1 MSGETPIRQIRRFGI
16 FEVDL
21 RRRELLRN
29 GLQIKLR
36 DQSFLL
42 LAALL
47 EQPGELVTR
56 EELRSKLWPDGTFVD
71 FDHSLNAAIKRLR
84 DALGDDPET
93 PRFIETVPKRGYRF
107 LAPVDDSSM
116 RQVKTSG
123 RRSMVGTAAS
133 LFRFRVLAGVV
144 FLSVIVV
151 GLGAIRYGPR
161 SRTQLARL
169 PLRVVPLTTYPG
181 AEFSPAFS
189 GDGGQVAFVWDGNTL
204 DKTDIYVKRIGI
216 DPPLKLTRSDGLVCC
231 PAWTS
236 DSRYI
241 GFERCSGENQGIY
254 LVPSLGGPERKLG
267 NTPGCNG
274 ISWSPNEQVLAFSGK
289 KSPDSPWALFL
300 MSLDD
305 MQAHQLT
312 FPSADL
318 IGDQDPVFSPDGKFL
333 AFIRI
338 VGEGTPDI
346 YIAPVSGGPV
356 RRLTYD
362 KTALAGITWTS
373 DGQKLVFSSYRGGS
387 ASLWVIPVRG
397 GEPKR
402 LPLGGAE
409 ASGPAISRQGN
420 RLSYTQGDIHPNLWV
435 IPISGGA
442 AMRNSEAKPFFSSAT
457 YNNAPRFSP
466 DGKKIAFASRR
477 SGDMEI
483 WTCDAAD
490 CSEPL
495 QLTFLKS
502 LTGTPRWSSD
512 SKRISFESRPQG
524 HSQIFVVSAGGGKP
538 LPITDGTAEDKVTT
552 WSPDGSFIY
561 FASNRS
567 GVSQIW
573 KISASGGQPSQV
585 TRKGGFASFAS
596 SDGKFL
602 YYVKDNENGIWRMPT
617 TGGDEIAVLPRF
629 PAEHW
634 GDWALVDKGIYYVDE
649 VGHPTIKFLN
659 FVNHKVTKIVEV
671 ESLPPLGDPGFTV
684 SLDEKQIVFSQIDR
698 SAVDLMLVENF
709 NVEP

>member
-1 MSGETPIRQIRRFGI
+1 MSGETPIRQICRFGI

-21 RRRELLRN
+21 RRRELRRN

-42 LAALL
+42 LATLL

-71 FDHSLNAAIKRLR
+71 FDHSLNAAMKRLR
-84 DALGDDPET
+84 DALDDDPDN

-116 RQVKTSG
+116 RQIETGG
-123 RRSMVGTAAS
+123 RRWTVGTKTS
-133 LFRFRVLAGVV
+133 LFRFPLAGVV

-151 GLGAIRYGPR
+151 GLGVMRYVSR
-161 SRTQLARL
+161 SRTQLARA
-169 PLRVVPLTTYPG
+169 PLHVVPLTTYPG

-189 GDGGQVAFVWDGNTL
+189 GDGEQVAFVWDGNTL
-204 DKTDIYVKRIGI
+204 DRTDVYVKRIGI

-231 PAWTS
+231 PAWTF

-241 GFERCSGENQGIY
+241 GFERCSGDQGIY
-254 LVPSLGGPERKLG
+254 LVPSLGGPERKLK
-267 NTPGCNG
+267 NTFGCNG
-274 ISWSPNEQVLAFSGK
+274 ISWSPTEQVLAFSGK

-300 MSLDD
+300 MSVDD
-305 MQAHQLT
+305 LEPHQLT
-312 FPSADL
+312 SPPPSD
-318 IGDQDPVFSPDGKFL
+318 IGDQDPVFSPDGKTI

-346 YIAPVSGGPV
+346 YVAPVSGGPV

-362 KTALAGITWTS
+362 KAAVAGITWTS
-373 DGQKLVFSSYRGGS
+373 DGQKLVFSSRREGS
-387 ASLWVIPVRG
+387 TSLWVIPVRG
-397 GEPKR
+397 GDPKR
-402 LPLGGAE
+402 LPLGGAV
-409 ASGPAISRQGN
+409 ASDPTISRQGS
-420 RLSYTQGDIHPNLWV
+420 RLSYTQGYVHPNLWQ
-435 IPISGGA
+435 IQISGSA
-442 AMRNSEAKPFFSSAT
+442 ATQHSEAKPFLSSAT
-457 YNNAPRFSP
+457 YNNAPQFSP
-466 DGKKIAFASRR
+466 DGKNLAFASLR
-477 SGDMEI
+477 SGDMEV
-483 WTCDAAD
+483 WVCEVAA
-490 CSEPL
+490 CSEPR
-495 QLTFLKS
+495 QLTS
-502 LTGTPRWSSD
+502 LRSLSGTPRWSPD
-512 SKRISFESRPQG
+512 SKQISLESRPHG

-538 LPITDGTAEDKVTT
+538 IQITDGTAEDRVTS

-567 GVSQIW
+567 GLSQIW
-573 KISASGGQPSQV
+573 RTSVSGGQPSQV
-585 TRKGGFASFAS
+585 TRKGGFASSAS

-602 YYVKDNENGIWRMPT
+602 YYVKENENGIWRMPT
-617 TGGDEIAVLPRF
+617 TGGDEIAVVPQF

-634 GDWALVDKGIYYVDE
+634 GDWALVDKGIYYVDK

-659 FVNHKVTKIVEV
+659 FANSKVSKIVEV
-671 ESLPPLGDPGFTV
+671 ESLPPPGDPGFTV
-684 SLDEKQIVFSQIDR
+684 SPDEKQIVFSQMDR

-709 NVEP
+709 NIEP

>member
-21 RRRELLRN
+21 RRRELFRN

-116 RQVKTSG
+116 SQIKTSG
-123 RRSMVGTAAS
+123 RLSMVATLAW

-144 FLSVIVV
+144 FLLVIVV
-151 GLGAIRYGPR
+151 GLGAIRFGPR
-161 SRTQLARL
+161 SRPQLARL

-181 AEFSPAFS
+181 VEFNPAFS
-189 GDGGQVAFVWDGNTL
+189 DDGEQVAFVWDGNTL

-231 PAWTS
+231 AAWTS
-236 DSRYI
+236 DSRYV

-318 IGDQDPVFSPDGKFL
+318 IGDQAPVFSPDGNFI

-362 KTALAGITWTS
+362 KAYLEGITWTS
-373 DGQKLVFSSYRGGS
+373 DGQKLVFSSHRQGS
-387 ASLWVIPVRG
+387 ASLWMIAVRG

-402 LPLGGAE
+402 LPLGGSV
-409 ASGPAISRQGN
+409 ASQPAISRQGN
-420 RLSYTQGDIHPNLWV
+420 RLSYTQGYVHPNLWV

-442 AMRNSEAKPFFSSAT
+442 AMRNSEAETIFIIQ
-457 YNNAPRFSP
+457 
-466 DGKKIAFASRR
+466 DLQQ
-477 SGDMEI
+477 
-483 WTCDAAD
+483 
-490 CSEPL
+490 CS
-495 QLTFLKS
+495 
-502 LTGTPRWSSD
+502 
-512 SKRISFESRPQG
+512 
-524 HSQIFVVSAGGGKP
+524 
-538 LPITDGTAEDKVTT
+538 
-552 WSPDGSFIY
+552 
-561 FASNRS
+561 
-567 GVSQIW
+567 
-573 KISASGGQPSQV
+573 
-585 TRKGGFASFAS
+585 
-596 SDGKFL
+596 
-602 YYVKDNENGIWRMPT
+602 
-617 TGGDEIAVLPRF
+617 AVLTRRQESCFRIPSFR
-629 PAEHW
+629 
-634 GDWALVDKGIYYVDE
+634 
-649 VGHPTIKFLN
+649 GHGG
-659 FVNHKVTKIVEV
+659 
-671 ESLPPLGDPGFTV
+671 LG
-684 SLDEKQIVFSQIDR
+684 L
-698 SAVDLMLVENF
+698 
-709 NVEP
+709 

>member
-84 DALGDDPET
+84 DAIGDDPET

-116 RQVKTSG
+116 RLVKTSG
-123 RRSMVGTAAS
+123 RRSMIGTAAS

-144 FLSVIVV
+144 FVLVV
-151 GLGAIRYGPR
+151 VTLGAIRYGSR
-161 SRTQLARL
+161 SRTPLARL
-169 PLRVVPLTTYPG
+169 PLKIVPLTTYPG
-181 AEFSPAFS
+181 AEAGSAFS
-189 GDGGQVAFVWDGNTL
+189 GDGEQVAFVWDGNTL
-204 DKTDIYVKRIGI
+204 DTTNIYVKRIGI

-231 PAWTS
+231 AAWTS
-236 DSRYI
+236 DSRYV

-254 LVPSLGGPERKLG
+254 LVPSLGGPEAKIT
-267 NTPGCNG
+267 NTVGCNG
-274 ISWSPNEQVLAFSGK
+274 ISWSPREQLLAFSSK

-300 MSLDD
+300 MPLDD
-305 MQAHQLT
+305 RQPHQLT

-318 IGDQDPVFSPDGKFL
+318 IGDQDPVFSPDGKFI
-333 AFIRI
+333 AFIRV

-346 YIAPVSGGPV
+346 YTAPVSGGPV

-362 KTALAGITWTS
+362 KAALGGITWTS
-373 DGQKLVFSSYRGGS
+373 DGQKLVFSSHREGS
-387 ASLWVIPVRG
+387 KCLWVVPSSG
-397 GEPKR
+397 GQPKR
-402 LPLGGAE
+402 LPFGGI
-409 ASGPAISRQGN
+409 ASDPSISRQGN

-435 IPISGGA
+435 IQISGGA
-442 AMRNSEAKPFFSSAT
+442 AMRNREAKPFFSSAT
-457 YNNAPRFSP
+457 YNNAARFSP
-466 DGKKIAFASRR
+466 DGKKIAFASLR

-502 LTGTPRWSSD
+502 LSGTPRWSPD
-512 SKRISFESRPQG
+512 SKRISFESRPHG
-524 HSQIFVVSAGGGKP
+524 HSQIFVISAEGGKP
-538 LPITDGTAEDKVTT
+538 IPITDGTAEDKVTS
-552 WSPDGSFIY
+552 WSPDGIFIY

-573 KISASGGQPSQV
+573 KISTSGGQLSQV
-585 TRKGGFASFAS
+585 TRKGGFASSAS

-602 YYVKDNENGIWRMPT
+602 YYVKDAENGIWRMPT
-617 TGGDEIAVLPRF
+617 TGGDEIAVLPQF

-671 ESLPPLGDPGFTV
+671 ESLPPPGDPGFTV
-684 SLDEKQIVFSQIDR
+684 SPDEKQIVFSQIDR

>member
-1 MSGETPIRQIRRFGI
+1 MSNETPIREIRRFGI

-56 EELRSKLWPDGTFVD
+56 EELRGKLWPDGTFVD

-84 DALGDDPET
+84 DALGDDPEN

-107 LAPVDDSSM
+107 LAPVEDPSI
-116 RQVKTSG
+116 RQIDPVREPLALPTK
-123 RRSMVGTAAS
+123 AS
-133 LFRFRVLAGVV
+133 RFRLPMLAVAVLLLA
-144 FLSVIVV
+144 VV
-151 GLGAIRYGPR
+151 GVSAIRYGLP
-161 SRTQLARL
+161 SRKQLAKP
-169 PLRVVPLTTYPG
+169 PLRLVPLTTYPG
-181 AEFSPAFS
+181 AEFGSAFS
-189 GDGGQVAFVWDGNTL
+189 GDGEQVAFGWDGNTL
-204 DKTDIYVKRIGI
+204 DTTDIYVKRIGI
-216 DPPLKLTRSDGLVCC
+216 DPPLKLTRSDGITCC
-231 PAWTS
+231 AVWTS

-241 GFERCSGENQGIY
+241 GFERCTGENQGIY
-254 LVPSLGGPERKLG
+254 LVPSLGGPETRIA
-267 NTPGCNG
+267 NTLGCNG
-274 ISWSPNEQVLAFSGK
+274 ISWSPNGPLLAYSGK

-305 MQAHQLT
+305 RQPHQLT
-312 FPSADL
+312 FPAGDF
-318 IGDQDPVFSPDGKFL
+318 IGDQNPVFSPDGKFI
-333 AFIRI
+333 AFIR
-338 VGEGTPDI
+338 VLGEGGPDI
-346 YIAPVSGGPV
+346 YIAPVSGGSV

-362 KTALAGITWTS
+362 KAALEGMTWTS
-373 DGQKLVFSSYRGGS
+373 DGQRLVFSSWREGI

-402 LPLGGAE
+402 LPLGGAV
-409 ASGPAISRQGN
+409 ASQPAISRQGN

-442 AMRNSEAKPFFSSAT
+442 ATRNSEAKAFFSSAT
-457 YNNAPRFSP
+457 YNNAPQFSP

-512 SKRISFESRPQG
+512 SKRISFESRPNG
-524 HSQIFVVSAGGGKP
+524 HSQIFVISAEGGKP
-538 LPITDGTAEDKVTT
+538 VPITDGTAEDRVTS

-567 GVSQIW
+567 GGSQIW
-573 KISASGGQPSQV
+573 KISAGGGQPSQV
-585 TRKGGFASFAS
+585 TRKGGFGSFAS

-602 YYVKDNENGIWRMPT
+602 YYVKDNENGIWRMAT
-617 TGGDEIAVLPRF
+617 TGGDEIAVLPQF

-634 GDWALVDKGIYYVDE
+634 GDWALVDTGIYYVDE

-671 ESLPPLGDPGFTV
+671 ESLPPPGDPGFTV
-684 SLDEKQIVFSQIDR
+684 SPDEKQIVFSQIDR

>member
-1 MSGETPIRQIRRFGI
+1 MSGETQIRQIRRFGT

-21 RRRELLRN
+21 QRRELLRN

-123 RRSMVGTAAS
+123 RRSMVGTGAS

-144 FLSVIVV
+144 FLLVIVV

-161 SRTQLARL
+161 PRPQLARL

-181 AEFSPAFS
+181 VEFNPAFS
-189 GDGGQVAFVWDGNTL
+189 DDGEQVAFVWDGNTL

-216 DPPLKLTRSDGLVCC
+216 DPPLKLTHSNGNVCC
-231 PAWTS
+231 AAWTS

-241 GFERCSGENQGIY
+241 GFERCSGENPGIY
-254 LVPSLGGPERKLG
+254 LVPSLGGPETRLA

-274 ISWSPNEQVLAFSGK
+274 ISWSPKEPLLAFSGK

-305 MQAHQLT
+305 RQPHQVT
-312 FPSADL
+312 FPARDL
-318 IGDQDPVFSPDGKFL
+318 IGDQVPVFSPDGKFI

-356 RRLTYD
+356 RQLTYD
-362 KTALAGITWTS
+362 KTGLGGITWAS
-373 DGQKLVFSSYRGGS
+373 DGQKLVFSSHREGGS
-387 ASLWVIPVRG
+387 SLWVIPVGG

-402 LPLGGAE
+402 LPLGGDV
-409 ASGPAISRQGN
+409 ASEPTISRQGN
-420 RLSYTQGDIHPNLWV
+420 RLIYTQGYVHPNLWQ
-435 IPISGGA
+435 IQISGGA
-442 AMRNSEAKPFFSSAT
+442 ATQHSEAKPLLSSAT
-457 YNNAPRFSP
+457 YNNAPQFSP
-466 DGKKIAFASRR
+466 DGKNLAFASLR
-477 SGDMEI
+477 SGDMEV
-483 WTCDAAD
+483 WVCEVGA
-490 CSEPL
+490 CSEPR
-495 QLTFLKS
+495 QLTS
-502 LTGTPRWSSD
+502 LRSSSGTPRWSPD
-512 SKRISFESRPQG
+512 SKQISFESRPRG

-538 LPITDGTAEDKVTT
+538 LPITDGTAEDKVSS

-567 GVSQIW
+567 GGSQIW

-617 TGGDEIAVLPRF
+617 AGGDEIAVLPRF

-659 FVNHKVTKIVEV
+659 FVNNKVTKIVDV
-671 ESLPPLGDPGFTV
+671 ESLPPPWDPGFTV
-684 SLDEKQIVFSQIDR
+684 SPDKKQIVFSQIDR

>member
-116 RQVKTSG
+116 SQIKTSG
-123 RRSMVGTAAS
+123 RLSMVATVAW

-144 FLSVIVV
+144 FLLVAT
-151 GLGAIRYGPR
+151 LGAILYGSR
-161 SRTQLARL
+161 SRKQLARL
-169 PLRVVPLTTYPG
+169 PIKIVPLTTYRG
-181 AEFSPAFS
+181 AESGSAFS
-189 GDGGQVAFVWDGNTL
+189 GDGEQVAFVWDGDAL
-204 DKTDIYVKRIGI
+204 GRTDIYVKRIGI

-231 PAWTS
+231 AAWTS
-236 DSRYI
+236 DSRYV

-254 LVPSLGGPERKLG
+254 LVPSLGGPERKLE

-289 KSPDSPWALFL
+289 KSPDGPWALFL

-305 MQAHQLT
+305 RQPHQVT
-312 FPSADL
+312 FPATDL
-318 IGDQDPVFSPDGKFL
+318 IGDQEPVFSPDGKFI

-338 VGEGTPDI
+338 VGESTPDI
-346 YIAPVSGGPV
+346 YIVPVSGGPV

-362 KTALAGITWTS
+362 KAYLEGITWTS
-373 DGQKLVFSSYRGGS
+373 DGQKLVFSSHREGS
-387 ASLWVIPVRG
+387 ASLWVIAVRG

-402 LPLGGAE
+402 LPLGGSV
-409 ASGPAISRQGN
+409 ASQPAISRQGN
-420 RLSYTQGDIHPNLWV
+420 RLSYTQGYVHPNLWE
-435 IPISGGA
+435 IQISGIA
-442 AMRNSEAKPFFSSAT
+442 AMRHSEAKPFLSSAT
-457 YNNAPRFSP
+457 YNNAPQFSP
-466 DGKKIAFASRR
+466 DGKNLAFASLR
-477 SGDMEI
+477 SGDMEVWVCEI
-483 WTCDAAD
+483 AA
-490 CSEPL
+490 CSEPR
-495 QLTFLKS
+495 QLTS
-502 LTGTPRWSSD
+502 LRSLSGTPRWSPD
-512 SKRISFESRPQG
+512 SKQISFESRPHG

-538 LPITDGTAEDKVTT
+538 LPITDGTAEDKVSS

-567 GVSQIW
+567 GGSQIW

-585 TRKGGFASFAS
+585 TRKGGFASSAS
-596 SDGKFL
+596 SDGQFL

-617 TGGDEIAVLPRF
+617 TGGDEIEVIPQF

-634 GDWALVDKGIYYVDE
+634 GDFALVDKGIYYVDE

-659 FVNHKVTKIVEV
+659 FVHHKVTKIAEV
-671 ESLPPLGDPGFTV
+671 ESLPPPGDPGFTV
-684 SLDEKQIVFSQIDR
+684 SPDEKQIVFSQIDR

-709 NVEP
+709 NIEP